1 MRQATNNSGMTL
13 IEVLL
18 ASVILGTGL
27 MVLLTGASRC
37 LAVVHKAKNYQIAQ
51 WTLNMG
57 ELDYPVIDTND
68 VMALAVSAFE
78 YDNGF
83 TFERLIDDDED
94 EDGLYVVRTV
104 VSWPE
109 RGRVAREEVVRYV
122 LQVEDD

>member
-1 MRQATNNSGMTL
+1 MKKTGMTL
-13 IEVLL
+13 IEVLV
-18 ASVILGTGL
+18 ASVILGAGL

-37 LAVVHKAKNYQIAQ
+37 LAVVHKAKNYQVAQ

-68 VMALAVSAFE
+68 VMDLAVPPYE

-83 TFERLIDDDED
+83 TFERVVEDDDD
-94 EDGLYVVRTV
+94 DDGLYVIRTIV
-104 VSWPE
+104 TWPE
-109 RGRVAREEVVRYV
+109 RGRVAKEEVVRYV

>member
-1 MRQATNNSGMTL
+1 MKTRQDKSGFTL
-13 IEVLL
+13 VEVLL
-18 ASVILGTGL
+18 AATILGTGL

-37 LAVVHKAKNYQIAQ
+37 LSVVHKAKNYQIAQ

-68 VMALAVSAFE
+68 VAGLAVAPFE

-83 TFERLIDDDED
+83 TFERIVDDDED
-94 EDGLYVVRTV
+94 DDDLYVVRTI

-109 RGRVAREEVVRYV
+109 HGRVVKEEVVRYV
-122 LQVEDD
+122 LQVEED

>member
-1 MRQATNNSGMTL
+1 MNKTRNSGVTL

-18 ASVILGTGL
+18 AASILGTGL

-37 LAVVHKAKNYQIAQ
+37 LTVVHKAKNYQIAQ

-68 VMALAVSAFE
+68 VLSLAVRPFE

-83 TFERLIDDDED
+83 TFERIVEEDDDD
-94 EDGLYVVRTV
+94 DGLFLVRTV

-109 RGRVAREEVVRYV
+109 RGRVAKEEVVRYV
-122 LQVEDD
+122 LQVEKD

>member
-1 MRQATNNSGMTL
+1 MKPAGHNSGITL
-13 IEVLL
+13 IEVLF
-18 ASVILGTGL
+18 AATILGAGL

-37 LAVVHKAKNYQIAQ
+37 LTVVHKARNYQIAQ

-68 VMALAVSAFE
+68 VLGLAVFPIE
-78 YDNGF
+78 YDNGY
-83 TFERLIDDDED
+83 TFERIVEDDDD
-94 EDGLYVVRTV
+94 DDGLYVIRTI

-109 RGRVAREEVVRYV
+109 RGRVAKEEVVRYV